1 MTKGILI
8 MAGGSGERFWPLSTN
23 EKPKQL
29 LSIFTDKP
37 LITKTYE
44 RVLSLVDKENIFIAT
59 NEIQVKALKECLPD
73 VEDKNI
79 IIEPMFK
86 DTAAAIGYGSL
97 IISKYINNPTIAVL
111 ASDHL
116 IQDEEEFRKVLSLAY
131 EEADKNHVV
140 TLGIKPTYPE
150 TGYGYIE
157 VNNSEL
163 NKVTKAIS
171 FREKPNLDIATSYFK
186 SGDYLWNSG
195 MFIFK
200 YSAIK
205 EEFKKHAYSHY
216 EIINE
221 IEKIVDSNEGIITAE
236 KVKPL
241 FSRFEKKSIDFAVME
256 KSDNIYVIPSSFK
269 WNDVGSYE
277 AFDELFKKDKS
288 GNVVLGSSFA
298 SIDSNNNIV
307 ISNDTNVKISLLGIH
322 DKVIVLTKT
331 NILICEKSEC
341 QRVKELIRVK
351 IK

>member
-1 MTKGILI
+1 MTKAVLI
-8 MAGGSGERFWPLSTN
+8 MAGGSGERFWPLSTK
-23 EKPKQL
+23 ERPKQL
-29 LSIFTDKP
+29 LSIFSDKP

-44 RVLSLVDKENIFIAT
+44 RVLPLVGKDNIFIAT
-59 NEIQVKALKECLPD
+59 NEIQVNALKECLPD

-131 EEADKNHVV
+131 EEADKDHIV

-157 VNNSEL
+157 VNSSET
-163 NKVTKAIS
+163 NKVAKAVS
-171 FREKPNLDIATSYFK
+171 FREKPNLDTATAYFESNK
-186 SGDYLWNSG
+186 YLWNSG

-200 YSAIK
+200 YSVIK
-205 EEFKKHAYSHY
+205 EEFKKHANSHY

-221 IEKIVDSNEGIITAE
+221 MGKIVDSNEGVKTAV
-236 KVKPL
+236 KLKPL

-277 AFDELFKKDKS
+277 AFDELFEKDNN
-288 GNVVLGSSFA
+288 GNVVLDSSIV
-298 SIDSNNNIV
+298 SIDSKNNII
-307 ISNDTNVKISLLGIH
+307 ISKDTDIKLSLLGIH
-322 DKVIVLTKT
+322 DKVIVANNSNVLV
-331 NILICEKSEC
+331 CEKNEC
-341 QRVKELIRVK
+341 QRIKELIRRL
-351 IK
+351 